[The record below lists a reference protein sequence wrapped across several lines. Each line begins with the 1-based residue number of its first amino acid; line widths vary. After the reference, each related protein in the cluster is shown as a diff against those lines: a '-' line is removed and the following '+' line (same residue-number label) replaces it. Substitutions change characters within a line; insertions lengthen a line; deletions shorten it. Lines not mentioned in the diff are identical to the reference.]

1 MTSEGLSTG
10 RAWWRVAYSVSS
22 RMCGRGRCNLH
33 AGAHFLA
40 TGIDASG
47 SPLGD
52 LWRIDG
58 MTGQAVGYGNVLPSG
73 GLPDLSF
80 DDHGDGLVYAGGYV
94 GTTWYRDLWII
105 RFTGDVANTAFVHD
119 FAWDGLAPTEHYAVV
134 ADLEHGMFW
143 AVPGSQLAGNP
154 APLGIYDLDA
164 AGASLLSQQGSTSA
178 ARIASPSGSSVDLRR
193 RTDDH
198 AARTP
203 RAAVIARPSTRARG
217 GVRARDEGPQ

>member
-1 MTSEGLSTG
+1 M
-10 RAWWRVAYSVSS
+10 AYSESS

-40 TGIDASG
+40 NGIDASG

-58 MTGQAVGYGNVLPSG
+58 MTGQAFGFGNVLPSG

-94 GTTWYRDLWII
+94 GTTWYRDLWIT
-105 RFTGDVANTAFVHD
+105 RVTGDVANTAFVHD
-119 FAWDGLAPTEHYAVV
+119 FAWDGLAPTARYAVV

-143 AVPGSQLAGNP
+143 GVPGSQLAGNP
-154 APLGIYDLDA
+154 APQGIYYLDA

-178 ARIASPSGSSVDLRR
+178 ARSASPGGTPVDLGR
-193 RTDDH
+193 RTDDR

-203 RAAVIARPSTRARG
+203 RAAVIARTTGRRPVASTRARQ
-217 GVRARDEGPQ
+217 EGPQ